1 MDLDGA
7 STDTIEG
14 SWPKVGVGGT
24 LVEGHVG
31 EEGMHVLVDVN

>member
-1 MDLDGA
+1 MDLDGT

-24 LVEGHVG
+24 LVEGPVG
-31 EEGMHVLVDVN
+31 DKKNT